1 MTPHRSDAGEQPRSN
16 MLLVSLVSL
25 AFIAQFALGSTAL
38 GAPKP
43 SSAGTP
49 AASGGV
55 ITFGVQP
62 AGPKQPDGR
71 SYFSFSVTDGAHL
84 SDHIAVTNYSFQRLT
99 LTLHSSDALNTVQGD
114 FALLPPNQRST
125 QVGRW
130 IKIPS
135 AGKTLHIPPRGTVIV
150 PFTVVV
156 PHTVQPGDHAGGIIA
171 TLESTARSQSGQL
184 YHLLQNVG
192 ARVFVRVSGV
202 LRPLLTVEA
211 VKIGYRG
218 TLNPFGTGT
227 ARVTFTVHNAGNV
240 ALGGTQIIQVSGLLG
255 MSSLAKGVKQLGL
268 LLPGSRVTESVDVA
282 GVFPQIW
289 MTAHVAIKPLTLP
302 GALQTMPGP
311 FEASTHFWAVPLMLL
326 LILVLLIG
334 LFWSLR
340 SRHHIPRSKRRDS
353 KGKSSSNDSAG
364 QAEQVQASRGT

>member
-1 MTPHRSDAGEQPRSN
+1 MTPHNSGASHSIRSRALS
-16 MLLVSLVSL
+16 VSIVSL
-25 AFIAQFALGSTAL
+25 AFIAYIAVGATAL
-38 GAPKP
+38 DAPKP
-43 SSAGTP
+43 ATATQAP
-49 AASGGV
+49 SGGV

-62 AGPKQPDGR
+62 SGPKQPDGR

-135 AGKTLHIPPRGTVIV
+135 SGKTVHIPPRGTVIV

-156 PHTVQPGDHAGGIIA
+156 PHKVQPGDHAGGIIA

-211 VKIGYRG
+211 VKVGYRG
-218 TLNPFGTGT
+218 TLNPFGKGT
-227 ARVTFTVHNAGNV
+227 AHVTFTVHNAGNV
-240 ALGGTQIIQVSGLLG
+240 ALGGTQSIQVSGLFG
-255 MSSLAKGVKQLGL
+255 MSSSAQGVKQLGL
-268 LLPGSRVTESVDVA
+268 LLPGSRVTETVDVP

-289 MTAHVAIKPLTLP
+289 MTAHVAISPLTLP

-311 FEASTHFWAVPLMLL
+311 FEASKHFWAVPLMLL
-326 LILVLLIG
+326 LIIVLLIA
-334 LFWSLR
+334 LFWWLR
-340 SRHHIPRSKRRDS
+340 ARRRRTPTHRRES
-353 KGKSSSNDSAG
+353 KGKPSPDSSTSQDEMAQPSKG
-364 QAEQVQASRGT
+364 I